1 MFNFDPAFFRRVRPI
16 TDRRQAQVVCSPV
29 TTSGL
34 QSVWWKLPVGRSHG
48 WSFGGWWK
56 WVWPHRQVTN
66 YQLVLGVWYQ
76 LRPVND
82 GLCLFI
88 AAGVTATDMMTPA
101 LRILPSETLLVRW
114 SKETFTETQPVSWR
128 GVKSASWAKIF
139 HLSPSNVPPCC
150 FRLGPAYPC
159 RPGRR

>member
-1 MFNFDPAFFRRVRPI
+1 MLNFHPAFFRRVRPI
-16 TDRRQAQVVCSPV
+16 TDWRQAQVVRSPV

-34 QSVWWKLPVGRSHG
+34 QSVWWKLPVGWSHG

-56 WVWPHRQVTN
+56 RVWPHRQVTN
-66 YQLVLGVWYQ
+66 YQLVLGVLCQ
-76 LRPVND
+76 LRPVD
-82 GLCLFI
+82 GRICLFN
-88 AAGVTATDMMTPA
+88 AAGVTATHMMTPA

-114 SKETFTETQPVSWR
+114 SKETFMETQPVSWW

-139 HLSPSNVPPCC
+139 HLNPSNIPPCC

-159 RPGRR
+159 CTGRR